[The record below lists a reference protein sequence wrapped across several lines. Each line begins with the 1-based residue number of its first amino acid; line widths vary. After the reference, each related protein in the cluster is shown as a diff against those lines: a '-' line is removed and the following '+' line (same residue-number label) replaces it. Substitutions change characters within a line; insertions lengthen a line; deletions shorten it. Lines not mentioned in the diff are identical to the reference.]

1 LDVLRGMPTTFRP
14 CAPISRPVSA
24 VDSIS
29 NQFGAYGSQFSTA
42 SVRNQFSPFGSQFST
57 DTACNAFA
65 SNPPQVFNSN
75 RTVYFGELTLNQ
87 FRSDAIKIPAVMSWL
102 QTNICRH

>member
-1 LDVLRGMPTTFRP
+1 MPTTFRP

-29 NQFGAYGSQFSTA
+29 NQFGAYRSQFSTA

-57 DTACNAFA
+57 DSACNAFA